1 MKKTIVV
8 TGGSD
13 GLGEALVRELSKNYR
28 VVILARNK
36 EKLEIIANEVACDY
50 YVCDV
55 SNYEQVSKAIQL
67 ILNKYQRIDIL
78 INNAGVWTYGPVEF
92 NDISTIQQVID
103 VNLLGVIYVTKA
115 VIPSMKNRKSGFI
128 ININSQSGIS
138 AKAERAI
145 YTASKWG
152 VTGFTKAIEE
162 ELQKYHIKV
171 TDIFP
176 GRLKT
181 ELFQKKGIRKPPSGL
196 NVSAVVKTICF
207 LLELSSEVVIP
218 ELSIKHIEY

>member
-1 MKKTIVV
+1 M
-8 TGGSD
+8 
-13 GLGEALVRELSKNYR
+13 EL
-28 VVILARNK
+28 
-36 EKLEIIANEVACDY
+36 IANEVGCDY

-55 SNYEQVSKAIQL
+55 SNYEQVSKTIQL
-67 ILNKYQRIDIL
+67 ILNQYQRIDIV
-78 INNAGVWTYGPVEF
+78 INNAGVWTYGPVEC

-103 VNLLGVIYVTKA
+103 VNLLGVVYVTKA
-115 VIPSMKNRKSGFI
+115 VIPSMKRQKSGFI

-138 AKAERAI
+138 AKPERSI

-162 ELQKYHIKV
+162 ELREHHIKV
-171 TDIFP
+171 TDVFP

-196 NVSAVVKTICF
+196 NVSEVVKAICF
-207 LLELSSEVVIP
+207 LLELPPEVVIP